1 MADRTIFERIIDG
14 ALPATIVLE
23 TERAAAFL
31 DANPLAPGHTLV
43 VPREPYERLR
53 DAPAEVSSS
62 LFEAVRTLAPAV
74 EDAVDADATTIG
86 LNDGTAAGQE
96 VPHLHVH
103 IIPRFEGDGGGSI
116 HTAMGSRPDLS
127 DEEMI
132 DIGDRI
138 AAHIE

>member
-1 MADRTIFERIIDG
+1 MPDRTIFERIIDG
-14 ALPATIVLE
+14 DIPANIVHE
-23 TERAAAFL
+23 TERAVAFL

-53 DAPAEVSSS
+53 DAPAKVSAGV
-62 LFEAVRTLAPAV
+62 FEAVRTIAPAV

-86 LNDGTAAGQE
+86 INDGTAAGQE

-103 IIPRFEGDGGGSI
+103 LVPRFEGDGGGSI
-116 HTAMGSRPDLS
+116 HTAMGSRPVLS
-127 DEEMI
+127 DEELT